1 MSHFNRYYQD
11 ELAFLRELGREFAK
25 ANPDAA
31 PFLSEP
37 SADPDVER
45 LLEGVAFLTGRIRQ
59 KLDDELP
66 EVTHALIDALFP
78 HYLRPTPAMTIV
90 QFQPAP
96 TQRETVRVPAQA
108 ALDALPLD
116 GTACRFRTV
125 WPVAVS
131 PVRLER
137 VTAEPGPPIKLRI
150 EFRLPAGAT
159 FNSLGL
165 DRLRLYLGGD
175 TAAARTLHLCL
186 VRNQGL
192 AMEIDGRKLASG
204 LLASGP
210 LTSGLLTSGLLEIAP
225 VGFAE
230 DEALLPNPGDAGDAH
245 RLLQEWFTF
254 PQKFHAVD
262 ILGLAGVR
270 VPADA
275 ENRISLIVTC
285 AADMRH
291 VPPLTPSS
299 LLLNC
304 TPAVNIFT
312 VNGEP
317 LTIDHTRTEHRL
329 RPAGIDPRH
338 VEVFAVTHVE
348 GRTRGVAEAPPYHRK
363 MHAHGDLQ
371 QRTWQERR
379 RPAVVDEGVDV
390 DLLLSNVAPTSG
402 NVVISTTLLCT
413 NRHLPMHLGIG
424 DVRLATRD
432 LPAGVT
438 FSNLTIPTAAVSPV
452 LAGDLH
458 WRLLSHVILDY
469 GSALTVDGLRGLL
482 KLYDLRAL
490 TDQGARLAHQRL
502 AESIIAVRTTRATR
516 YLDGI
521 PIRGIAVIIE
531 LDDERLGGIG
541 EAQMF
546 GAVLDGFLAGFVS
559 LNAFTR
565 LSLMCRQQGNVLT
578 WPDRLGRRQL
588 L

>member
-1 MSHFNRYYQD
+1 MSQFNRYYQD

-31 PFLSEP
+31 PFLAEP
-37 SADPDVER
+37 SSDPDVER

-108 ALDALPLD
+108 SLDALPLD
-116 GTACRFRTV
+116 GTSCRFRTV

-131 PVRLER
+131 PLRLER
-137 VTAEPGPPIKLRI
+137 VTAEPGPPIRLRI
-150 EFRLPAGAT
+150 DLRLPAGAT
-159 FNSLGL
+159 FASLGL
-165 DRLRLYLGGD
+165 DRLRLYLGGE

-192 AMEIDGRKLASG
+192 SVELDGRKLPSNQ
-204 LLASGP
+204 LS
-210 LTSGLLTSGLLEIAP
+210 IVP

-230 DEALLPNPGDAGDAH
+230 DEALLPNPGEAGDAH

-254 PQKFHAVD
+254 PQKFQAVD
-262 ILGLAGVR
+262 LIGLASVR
-270 VPADA
+270 LPVDGGTTV
-275 ENRISLIVTC
+275 SLVVTC

-299 LLLNC
+299 VLLNC
-304 TPAVNIFT
+304 TPAVNLFA
-312 VNGEP
+312 VSGEP

-348 GRTRGVAEAPPYHRK
+348 GRARGVTEAITYHRT
-363 MHAHGDLQ
+363 MHAHGDQ
-371 QRTWQERR
+371 HHGTWHERR
-379 RPAVVDEGVDV
+379 RPSVLDEGVDV
-390 DLLLSNVAPTSG
+390 DLQLSNVATTSATM
-402 NVVISTTLLCT
+402 VISTALLCT
-413 NRHLPMHLGIG
+413 NRNLPMHLGIG
-424 DVRLATRD
+424 DLRLATRD

-438 FSNLTIPTAAVSPV
+438 FGNLTIPTAAVSPV
-452 LAGDLH
+452 MAGDLH
-458 WRLLSHVILDY
+458 WRLLSHLILDY

-482 KLYDLRAL
+482 QLYDLRAL
-490 TDQGARLAHQRL
+490 TDQSARLAHQRL
-502 AESIIAVRTTRATR
+502 ADALIAVRSSRATR

-521 PIRGIAVIIE
+521 PIRGIAVVIE
-531 LDDERLGGIG
+531 LDDERLGGVG

>member
-1 MSHFNRYYQD
+1 MSQFNRYYQD

-31 PFLSEP
+31 SFLAEP
-37 SADPDVER
+37 SSDPDVER

-96 TQRETVRVPAQA
+96 TQRETVRVPALA

-131 PVRLER
+131 PLRLER
-137 VTAEPGPPIKLRI
+137 VSAEPGPPIRLRI
-150 EFRLPAGAT
+150 DLRLPAGAS
-159 FNSLGL
+159 FASLGL
-165 DRLRLYLGGD
+165 DRLRLYLGGE

-192 AMEIDGRKLASG
+192 SVELDGRKLS
-204 LLASGP
+204 SNP
-210 LTSGLLTSGLLEIAP
+210 LSITP

-230 DEALLPNPGDAGDAH
+230 DEALLPNPGEAGDAH
-245 RLLQEWFTF
+245 RLLQEWFSF
-254 PQKFHAVD
+254 PQKFQAVD
-262 ILGLAGVR
+262 LVGLASLR
-270 VPADA
+270 LPADA
-275 ENRISLIVTC
+275 GTTLSLLITC

-299 LLLNC
+299 ILLNC
-304 TPAVNIFT
+304 TPAVNLFT
-312 VNGEP
+312 VSGEP
-317 LTIDHTRTEHRL
+317 MTIDHTRTEHRL

-348 GRTRGVAEAPPYHRK
+348 GRTRGVAEAIPYHRK
-363 MHAHGDLQ
+363 MHAHGGQ
-371 QRTWQERR
+371 HQGTWQERR
-379 RPAVVDEGVDV
+379 RPAVLDEGVDV
-390 DLLLSNVAPTSG
+390 DLLLSDVTATTG
-402 NVVISTTLLCT
+402 TVVMSTTLLCT
-413 NRHLPMHLGIG
+413 NRSLPMHLGIG
-424 DVRLATRD
+424 DLRLATRD

-438 FSNLTIPTAAVSPV
+438 FSNLTVPTAPVSPV
-452 LAGDLH
+452 MAGDLH
-458 WRLLSHVILDY
+458 WRLLSHLILDY
-469 GSALTVDGLRGLL
+469 GSALTVDGMRGLL

-490 TDQGARLAHQRL
+490 NDQGARLAHQRL
-502 AESIIAVRTTRATR
+502 ADALIAVRTSRATR

-521 PIRGIAVIIE
+521 PIRGIAVVIE
-531 LDDERLGGIG
+531 LDDERLGGVG
-541 EAQMF
+541 EAHMF